1 MRRCRSTISV
11 TEMLRAAL
19 AAACLVAA
27 GAASAQTVSMSGRLG
42 DKALLMIDGSPRTV
56 AVGTTVQGVKL
67 VSITPDGAMV
77 ELGGKRLTV
86 PMGGTPVSLGAGGGS
101 DGGTRIVLTAGP
113 GGHFISGGAI
123 NGRAVEF
130 MVDTGATTIAMS
142 AADAERIGLK
152 YRDGQR
158 GMAST
163 AGGMVPIYRVNLTSV
178 RVGEVTVYGVDAN
191 VVQAQMPFVLLGNSF
206 LSRFQMTRVNDM
218 LTLEKRH

>member
-11 TEMLRAAL
+11 TEMPRWL
-19 AAACLVAA
+19 AAVALLWA
-27 GAASAQTVSMSGRLG
+27 GAVSAQTVSMSGRLG

-56 AVGTTVQGVKL
+56 AVGATVQGVKL
-67 VSITPDGAMV
+67 VSITPDGAVV
-77 ELGGKRLTV
+77 ELAGKRHAV

-101 DGGTRIVLTAGP
+101 DGGTRIVLSAGP
-113 GGHFISGGAI
+113 GGHFITGGAI

-163 AGGMVPIYRVNLTSV
+163 AGGVVPVYRVNLTSV

-218 LTLEKRH
+218 MTLEKRP